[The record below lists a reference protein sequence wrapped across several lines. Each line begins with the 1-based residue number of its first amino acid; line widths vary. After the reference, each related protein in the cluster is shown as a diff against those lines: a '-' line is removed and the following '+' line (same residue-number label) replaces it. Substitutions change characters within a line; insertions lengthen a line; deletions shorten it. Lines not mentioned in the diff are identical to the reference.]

1 MEENLFCNKHV
12 DNFAEHYCEEC
23 NEFICPFCALSNNHI
38 NHINKIK
45 AVEEIIKQIIGNIDE
60 IKNFS
65 IYKTIELFHFI
76 INYNS
81 LYNPINKSNILTLIA
96 SQFDEYI
103 GKIIEI
109 KMKIINSFSKE
120 FKIISNTYKEIK
132 KSVLET
138 QEKFLLKITENN
150 EENKNEYLEKLNVCL
165 EKVRV
170 NKNQNEAIKF
180 LEEYSNLINDCFESE
195 DDLNKKYNFYLAY
208 KYLNDNLLNFK
219 DKFFNKMI
227 QPFLEKSSN
236 QLEELIKNINI
247 EEKKDQEKI
256 KSKLDELNTELSNK
270 NKKNNIINIKKEL
283 KNDKKEEIKIMR
295 NNNININDNI
305 QKNNIVDKIKS
316 LEENHIKKKEEN
328 ILKENKEEKKYQ
340 ENEKEIKIEE
350 RIKEENLKEENILRE
365 NNEEKEIQ
373 ENKKEIKIEENIN
386 EENLKEG
393 NDNKEEVINNNQN
406 LIEEENKENERKEK
420 EEIKDQSENEF
431 NNINISK
438 NNNSNIDFEPPEIEG
453 GNIDEEEINNLKED
467 EEAQFLRKESN
478 LEEDINV
485 SNLENAEVENVK
497 KILNDLDEDRLVDQ
511 YYEGIK
517 FSDDEKAELNDNA
530 YLEDEEKKDKVNEN
544 EQNITKDKEIMDEDI
559 NKKDEI
565 QEKKEG
571 NKKENENEKKK
582 KKNTDLN
589 ALFGVDVSKKSKNQ
603 QKEKEEED
611 TIKKLTSLNLETW
624 VNIDSV
630 QEDIQKK
637 DNKNL
642 DKRNKRKT
650 ISKNPSNF
658 RNLFGVSVNDA
669 NNIKQNKNE
678 KEEKKDT
685 INEIPNLEEMDIEKE
700 KEIAYEEPKIP
711 APKNKDSLEKFN
723 KIYEIIGKEGKDD
736 KKFIELFNSLTWE
749 EKNYIEIIGLK
760 QSDSK
765 VFVYNQILDKVDC
778 FDVKIKFPSLQSYV
792 NVPPYVYFSGGKID
806 NKPIALIRRLR
817 KINNQF
823 KIEEIGKL
831 KEARS
836 QHTTIYIKYLNSLLF
851 ISGTKTKACEKLNLI
866 NKKVEN
872 FPSLNVGREKCGACL
887 TNNEDLYIFFGFDK
901 NKQKFESTI
910 EKINII
916 NQKKWSIFSI
926 SDDQQ
931 LIKRYSMSC
940 IPFNFTNKQGIIV
953 VGGVGN
959 LRNDLDDTIFLELD
973 KNNVKRFNIMPIG
986 SSFTNPNFLS
996 LTLGAQPKY
1005 IYNITNENKIIS
1017 FNLESYQFSGIE

>member
-1 MEENLFCNKHV
+1 MEENLFCNKHI

-23 NEFICPFCALSNNHI
+23 NEFICPYCALSNNHI

-45 AVEEIIKQIIGNIDE
+45 TIEEIIKQIIGNIEE

-65 IYKTIELFHFI
+65 IYRTIELFHFI

-81 LYNPINKSNILTLIA
+81 LYNPLNKSNILTLIA
-96 SQFDEYI
+96 EQFDEYI

-120 FKIISNTYKEIK
+120 FEIISNTYKDIK

-150 EENKNEYLEKLNVCL
+150 EENKNEYLEKLNLCL
-165 EKVRV
+165 EKVRL
-170 NKNQNEAIKF
+170 NKNQNEEIKF
-180 LEEYSNLINDCFESE
+180 LGEYSNLINECFESD

-227 QPFLEKSSN
+227 QPFLEKSLN
-236 QLEELIKNINI
+236 QLQDLINNINT
-247 EEKKDQEKI
+247 EEKKDHEKI

-270 NKKNNIINIKKEL
+270 NKKNKIINNKKDI
-283 KNDKKEEIKIMR
+283 KNDKKEEIKIIE
-295 NNNININDNI
+295 NNNKNINDNV
-305 QKNNIVDKIKS
+305 QKNNIMDKIKL
-316 LEENHIKKKEEN
+316 LEENHINKKEEN

-340 ENEKEIKIEE
+340 ENEKEIKNEE
-350 RIKEENLKEENILRE
+350 RINEENIKEKNIIRE

-373 ENKKEIKIEENIN
+373 ENKQEIKAEEIIN

-393 NDNKEEVINNNQN
+393 NENKEELINNQN
-406 LIEEENKENERKEK
+406 LIEEEKKENERKKK
-420 EEIKDQSENEF
+420 EEIKEQSENEF
-431 NNINISK
+431 NILNNSK

-453 GNIDEEEINNLKED
+453 GNISEEKINNLKED
-467 EEAQFLRKESN
+467 EEAQFLRKDSN
-478 LEEDINV
+478 LEEQINV

-530 YLEDEEKKDKVNEN
+530 YLEDEEKKDKANEN
-544 EQNITKDKEIMDEDI
+544 EENNIKEKEIMDEDI
-559 NKKDEI
+559 NKNNVI
-565 QEKKEG
+565 QEKKEE
-571 NKKENENEKKK
+571 NKNENEKKNK
-582 KKNTDLN
+582 KSTDLN
-589 ALFGVDVSKKSKNQ
+589 ALFGVDVSKKNKNQ

-630 QEDIQKK
+630 QEETEKK

-642 DKRNKRKT
+642 DKRTKRKS

-658 RNLFGVSVNDA
+658 RNLFGVSVNDT
-669 NNIKQNKNE
+669 NKIRQNKNE
-678 KEEKKDT
+678 KEEKQKEKDT
-685 INEIPNLEEMDIEKE
+685 INEIPNLEEMDIENE
-700 KEIAYEEPKIP
+700 KEIVYEEPKIP

-723 KIYEIIGKEGKDD
+723 KIYEVIGKEGKED

-765 VFVYNQILDKVDC
+765 VFVYNQILDKVDY
-778 FDVKIKFPSLQSYV
+778 FDIKIKFPSLQSYV

-806 NKPIALIRRLR
+806 NKPIPLIRRLR

-823 KIEEIGKL
+823 KIEEMGKL

-851 ISGTKTKACEKLNLI
+851 ISGTKTKTCEKLNLI
-866 NKKVEN
+866 NKKIEN

-931 LIKRYSMSC
+931 LIKRYSMAC
-940 IPFNFTNKQGIIV
+940 IPLNFTNKQGIIV

-986 SSFTNPNFLS
+986 SSFTNPNFLP

-1017 FNLESYQFSGIE
+1017 FNLESYQFSGVE